1 VIHLHLAGEPL
12 RDWRLSG
19 ANGSEPPEATALAT
33 TDFATTA
40 SSATVVATAVEST
53 AVVATAVVAPT
64 AFTTTVFEPT
74 VFEPTAFAPAAIEA
88 VLFDKDG
95 TMSHSEP
102 MLETLAAARV
112 FHCLEALPDQQLES
126 RTLLADLLHRAY
138 GLSPAG
144 IHPASITA
152 VASRAHNLIATA
164 SAFAMVGLGWPEAQ
178 ALSEEVF
185 ARTDVLHGQGS
196 QHRPQPTEGLADLLQ
211 RLSEAGLRCAVISN
225 DHERGIHEFLAIH
238 GMQHHF
244 QAIWSAE
251 HWPCKPHPDA
261 VRGVCRELGIDPG
274 RCALIGDANSDL
286 RMARTAGVPV
296 VLGYRA
302 GWRQPP
308 ALDPDVPQLHHW
320 SELTVSQG
328 HPEGGVSMGMISTDT
343 GA

>member
-1 VIHLHLAGEPL
+1 
-12 RDWRLSG
+12 
-19 ANGSEPPEATALAT
+19 
-33 TDFATTA
+33 
-40 SSATVVATAVEST
+40 
-53 AVVATAVVAPT
+53 
-64 AFTTTVFEPT
+64 
-74 VFEPTAFAPAAIEA
+74 
-88 VLFDKDG
+88 
-95 TMSHSEP
+95 MSHSEP

-112 FHCLEALPDQQLES
+112 FHCLEALPDQSPES
-126 RTLLADLLHRAY
+126 RALLTDLLHRAY

-152 VASRAHNLIATA
+152 VASRDHNLIATA

-185 ARTDVLHGQGS
+185 ARTDALHGQGS

-211 RLSEAGLRCAVISN
+211 RFSEAGLRCAVISN

-238 GMQHHF
+238 GMHHHF

-251 HWPCKPHPDA
+251 HWPCKPHPEA

-286 RMARTAGVPV
+286 RMARSAGVPV

-308 ALDPDVPQLHHW
+308 PLDPDVPQLHHW

-328 HPEGGVSMGMISTDT
+328 HPEGVVSMGTISTDT